1 MPIALVTQ
9 ERTAKNYVLTFISIL
24 CNIVMYKNL
33 RMCASAYIRIT
44 PKPEVEIM
52 MRNKKE
58 LKGFLL
64 TATRLIVLALVFVT
78 AFTVALTSDFVG
90 SIDDGGV
97 VLAANKEEHYV
108 NGKGSFGTA
117 NALYGNN

>member
-1 MPIALVTQ
+1 
-9 ERTAKNYVLTFISIL
+9 
-24 CNIVMYKNL
+24 MYKNL

-97 VLAANKEEHYV
+97 YNIAEAIVTDKGGSTPVSISGLTQYDFGFPINKAV
-108 NGKGSFGTA
+108 NGKK
-117 NALYGNN
+117 